1 MLAEQ
6 RQSDEF
12 PPQSVGRRKM
22 NAVDAEP
29 PGGFGICGV
38 VIDVDRALRND
49 GEAGKHKRVNPRVR
63 LSRADF
69 ARDEN
74 SAEPGEEFKTLER
87 KGKGFGRPVREAIE
101 RRAAV

>member
-1 MLAEQ
+1 
-6 RQSDEF
+6 
-12 PPQSVGRRKM
+12 M

-38 VIDVDRALRND
+38 VIDVDRALRID
-49 GEAGKHKRVNPRVR
+49 GEAGKHKRVNPRIR

-87 KGKGFGRPVREAIE
+87 NGKGFGRPVREAIE
-101 RRAAV
+101 RRAPQSRNSARISTVPAIGPAIIS